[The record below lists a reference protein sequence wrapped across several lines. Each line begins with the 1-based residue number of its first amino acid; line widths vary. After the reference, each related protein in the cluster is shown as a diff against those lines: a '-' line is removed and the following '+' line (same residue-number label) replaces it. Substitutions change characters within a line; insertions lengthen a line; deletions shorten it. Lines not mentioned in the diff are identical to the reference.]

1 MMQTN
6 QSDVY
11 ATGDIVEFPLFSVGD
26 NKVNIQHWQMAHAHG
41 VIILTFIVFE
51 N

>member
-6 QSDVY
+6 QPDVY

-26 NKVNIQHWQMAHAHG
+26 KNVNI
-41 VIILTFIVFE
+41 
-51 N
+51 